1 MNIKW
6 MLMMAAALLPLGPAT
21 AKELQGLNVLYV
33 GAERTA
39 EYVSFLKENVGRV
52 ETRDRHTFK
61 PADAAGFDVVLLDW
75 PQKGHQEDLKN
86 LHSPLGPRENWNKPT
101 VLLGSAGLFVAVS
114 WSLEGG
120 IGCTCL
126 SPEAYDLRDHEIFN
140 YPFKI
145 DRSKTTRIPTPP
157 DFQDEIKAPEI
168 DVVMLVAGPARNG
181 YPGWCSY
188 SSTFEQDP
196 EVEFFCGGVN
206 HKTPTAG
213 AVWRQGN
220 LLHFG
225 FEESPAELNLT
236 GQRLLLNA
244 IAYISKFTQDRPIA
258 IKRSGFLGDVSR
270 TRRLVLKDAEAPQQ
284 FHSLALDLGQ
294 PLLAQMQAMSR
305 EQQIAWA
312 RANTQFLHPNADFK
326 MVLDDDLVAWG
337 IPFDSPAFFDKAVAG
352 LRAGGKEAERAA
364 RLLARYVHAGPKE
377 GGADAW
383 AAYWRENQ
391 PYLFANDEGEFLW
404 YLDPLAKSRS
414 VPTAHLRG
422 PKRADSAPTTAAR

>member
-1 MNIKW
+1 
-6 MLMMAAALLPLGPAT
+6 
-21 AKELQGLNVLYV
+21 
-33 GAERTA
+33 
-39 EYVSFLKENVGRV
+39 
-52 ETRDRHTFK
+52 
-61 PADAAGFDVVLLDW
+61 
-75 PQKGHQEDLKN
+75 
-86 LHSPLGPRENWNKPT
+86 
-101 VLLGSAGLFVAVS
+101 
-114 WSLEGG
+114 
-120 IGCTCL
+120 
-126 SPEAYDLRDHEIFN
+126 
-140 YPFKI
+140 
-145 DRSKTTRIPTPP
+145 
-157 DFQDEIKAPEI
+157 
-168 DVVMLVAGPARNG
+168 MLVAGPARNG

-364 RLLARYVHAGPKE
+364 RLLARYVHTGPKE
-377 GGADAW
+377 AGADAW

-404 YLDPLAKSRS
+404 YLDPLAKSRG

>member
-1 MNIKW
+1 MNKK
-6 MLMMAAALLPLGPAT
+6 LLFLVAALAGLLPARAKDLQNLG
-21 AKELQGLNVLYV
+21 VLYV

-39 EYVSFLKENVGRV
+39 EYVPFLKENVGRV

-75 PQKGHQEDLKN
+75 PQRNNQEDLKN
-86 LHSPLGPRENWNKPT
+86 LHCPLGPRENWTKPT

-140 YPFKI
+140 SPLKI
-145 DRSKTTRIPTPP
+145 DRSKTTRIPTPL
-157 DFQDEIKAPEI
+157 DFQDKIKASVI
-168 DVVMLVAGPARNG
+168 DVVMLVPDPAREG
-181 YPGWCSY
+181 FPGWCSY

-206 HKTPTAG
+206 HKTPTAA

-225 FEESPAELNLT
+225 FEESPVELNLT
-236 GQRLLLNA
+236 GQKLLLNA
-244 IAYISKFTQDRPIA
+244 IAYISKFSQDRPIA

-270 TRRLVLKDAEAPQQ
+270 TRKLVLKDAETPQQ
-284 FHSLALDLGQ
+284 FHTLALDLGQ
-294 PLLAQMQAMSR
+294 PLLAQVQAMTR
-305 EQQIAWA
+305 EQQAAWA
-312 RANTQFLHPNADFK
+312 RANAKFLHPNPDYK
-326 MVLDDDLVAWG
+326 MVVDDDLAAWG
-337 IPFDSPAFFDKAVAG
+337 IPFDSPDFFDKAVAG

-364 RLLARYVHAGPKE
+364 RLLARYVHNGPKD

-383 AAYWRENQ
+383 ASYWQDNQ
-391 PYLFANDEGEFLW
+391 PFLFASDEGEFHW
-404 YLDPLAKSRS
+404 YLDPLAKSRGI
-414 VPTAHLRG
+414 PTRDLRG
-422 PKRADSAPTTAAR
+422 PKRADPAPVTAAR